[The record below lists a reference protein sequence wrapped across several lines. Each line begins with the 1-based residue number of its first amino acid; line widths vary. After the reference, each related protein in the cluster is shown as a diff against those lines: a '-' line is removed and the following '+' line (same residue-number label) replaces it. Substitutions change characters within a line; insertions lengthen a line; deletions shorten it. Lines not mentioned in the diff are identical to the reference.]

1 METMLTVEEAAKAL
15 RLSRTKTFA
24 LLKDGS
30 LRSVKIGRSRRV
42 PVSALEAFIAKLV
55 AAQA

>member
-1 METMLTVEEAAKAL
+1 METMLTVEQAAEALA
-15 RLSRTKTFA
+15 LSRTKTFA

-42 PVSALEAFIAKLV
+42 PVSALEAFIAGLV

>member
-1 METMLTVEEAAKAL
+1 V
-15 RLSRTKTFA
+15 FA

>member
-1 METMLTVEEAAKAL
+1 MESMLTVEEAAKAL
-15 RLSRTKTFA
+15 RLSRTKVFA

>member
-15 RLSRTKTFA
+15 RLSRTKTFS

-30 LRSVKIGRSRRV
+30 LRSVKIGRCRRV
-42 PVSALEAFIAKLV
+42 PVSALEAFVARLV

>member
-15 RLSRTKTFA
+15 RLSRTKVFA